1 MNILNNIKVGKKIV
15 GSFVVIAVL
24 LVVVAVSSFFSM
36 KNINDGM
43 TTMYANRLVPISL
56 LGQADS
62 VFTKLRGD
70 VLKYIMFPNERTVI
84 EQEIKAQVAEVEK
97 YKNGFNSKDL
107 TPAEKSEAEHLEI
120 LWADYN
126 KELADVLVKSKAGNQ
141 IEALKMMALGG
152 SFSNARQRVEVSI
165 GKLIELNVK
174 MADTTHKQGDDIFA
188 GATIFMAVTSVV
200 VLILALVTGLVL
212 TRSIANP
219 LAAITRVAQQVASGD
234 LSADVLTEQR
244 RDEIGVLA
252 KAFRE
257 MLENLRSTTMDLS
270 EGKRL
275 EAELHTASVYA
286 RSLLEASLDPLVTIS
301 ADGKITD
308 VNSTAEQVTGVTRER
323 LIGSDFS
330 DYFTDPEKAKT
341 GYKLVFSQGSV
352 KDYPLTIRH
361 ATGRT
366 TDVLYNSRVYRDEAG
381 DVQGVFAAARDVTE
395 SKRLEKQLQDQDWM
409 KTGIVRLGEVMSG
422 DPDLTT
428 IANRAISEISTYL
441 GAQVGVM
448 YMVQEG
454 TGDSLSLMGSYAYSK
469 RKNLSNVFKLGEGLV
484 GQAALEKK
492 QILIRNV
499 PDDYVKVISGL
510 GERVPRYI
518 CVTPFLFEGNTKGVV
533 EIGTLNEMTDRE
545 MEYLNQVMPALAM
558 SVQSSEGRSV
568 VARLLSGSQALSEEL
583 QSQQEELRVSNE
595 ELQEQTNSLI
605 VSEEALKV
613 QQEELRVTNEE
624 LLESNTLLD
633 RQKRDV
639 EKARSNIETQATELA
654 LASKYKSEFLAN
666 MSHELRTP
674 LNSLLLLSQSLSD
687 NKPGNLTGEQVE
699 CATIIH
705 NSGNDLLNLI
715 NEILDLSKIE
725 AGRMDLQLGSVRLSD
740 LADSIRDS
748 FGHMTENKGLTLEV
762 ALHEDVPSEI
772 RSDQKR
778 IEQILKNLISN
789 AIKFTDLGSV
799 TVSFARPSEGTNLL
813 TSGLTADKCL
823 AIVVRDTGIGIDSEN
838 QKIIFEAF
846 QQIDGGTARKYGG
859 TGLGLSISRELA
871 RLLGGEI
878 QIESQPG
885 KGSVFTL
892 YLPVEAPVG
901 RGNSSKAT
909 HTVFRADER
918 IASKPARSVAG
929 VEQIE
934 DDRDNLVKDD
944 RLILVIEDDPSFAR
958 ILYRKCHDKGFKCL
972 AAPTGEEGLE
982 LARKHQPGAIILDI
996 NLPGMDG
1003 WAVLGA
1009 LKENT
1014 NTRHIPVHIAS
1025 VDGTPSEAF
1034 RRGAVGLVNKPLSQ
1048 EDLEETFRRLERI
1061 SPGKLKRIL
1070 VIDDD
1075 PVLRRETVRL
1085 LGDKDVKVDEAET
1098 GLQALEA
1105 LRSGGYDCIV
1115 LDLRLP
1121 DMDGDELLKTLER
1134 EGVDLPPVVV
1144 YTGQDLTPD
1153 QESDLREH
1161 TEAVVIK
1168 DVRSQERLL
1177 DEVSLFLHRVVSE
1190 MPRKKQQIIIDLHD
1204 TDALLREKKVLIV
1217 DDDMRTTFALSR
1229 LLSEHGMKAEKAENG
1244 MRALKLLEEQPDVD
1258 IVLMDIMMPTMDG
1271 YEAMKLIRKQEK
1283 FRKLPIIALTAK
1295 AMPEDRQKCLA
1306 AGANDYLQKP
1316 VDQERL
1322 FSMMR
1327 VWLYR

>member
-1 MNILNNIKVGKKIV
+1 MNILNNIKVGKKIL
-15 GSFVVIAVL
+15 GGFVITTLL
-24 LVVVAVSSFFSM
+24 LVVVVVSSFFSM
-36 KNINDGM
+36 RNINDGM

-56 LGQADS
+56 LDQASS
-62 VFTKLRGD
+62 VFYSLRDD
-70 VLKYIMFPNERTVI
+70 VFKYIMFPDERTVL
-84 EQEIKAQVAEVEK
+84 EQGIKAQLAEVEK
-97 YKNGFNSKDL
+97 YKNGFLSKYL
-107 TPAEKSEAEHLEI
+107 TPEEKSEAAHLEL
-120 LWADYN
+120 LWADYK
-126 KELADVLVKSKAGNQ
+126 KELTEVLAKAKAGKQN
-141 IEALKMMALGG
+141 EALQMMALGG
-152 SFSNARQRVEVSI
+152 SVYNTRQKVAESI
-165 GKLIELNVK
+165 DKLSEINVALAEIAK
-174 MADTTHKQGDDIFA
+174 KQGDDTFA
-188 GATIFMAVTSVV
+188 GATTFMAVTSVAA
-200 VLILALVTGLVL
+200 LLLALVIGLVL
-212 TRSIANP
+212 TRSMANP
-219 LAAITRVAQQVASGD
+219 LVAITRVAQQVASGD
-234 LSADVLTEQR
+234 LSAEVPTEQR
-244 RDEIGVLA
+244 TDEIGVLA

-270 EGKRL
+270 EG
-275 EAELHTASVYA
+275 
-286 RSLLEASLDPLVTIS
+286 
-301 ADGKITD
+301 
-308 VNSTAEQVTGVTRER
+308 
-323 LIGSDFS
+323 
-330 DYFTDPEKAKT
+330 
-341 GYKLVFSQGSV
+341 
-352 KDYPLTIRH
+352 
-361 ATGRT
+361 
-366 TDVLYNSRVYRDEAG
+366 
-381 DVQGVFAAARDVTE
+381 
-395 SKRLEKQLQDQDWM
+395 KRLEKQLQDQDWM

-492 QILIRNV
+492 QILIQNV
-499 PDDYVKVISGL
+499 PEDYVKVVSGL

-518 CVTPFLFEGNTKGVV
+518 CVTPFLFEGNTRGVV
-533 EIGTLNEMTDRE
+533 EIGTLNEMTDLE

-558 SVQSSEGRSV
+558 SVQSSEDRSA
-568 VARLLSGSQALSEEL
+568 VARLLSKSQALSEEL
-583 QSQQEELRVSNE
+583 QAQQEELRVSNE
-595 ELQEQTNSLI
+595 ELQKQTNSLK
-605 VSEEALKV
+605 VSEEELQA

-624 LLESNTLLD
+624 LLENNTLLD
-633 RQKRDV
+633 RQKRNV
-639 EKARSNIETQATELA
+639 EKARSDIETQSAELA

-674 LNSLLLLSQSLSD
+674 LNSLLLLAQSLSD

-699 CATIIH
+699 CATIIR

-725 AGRMDLQLGSVRLSD
+725 AGRMDLQFGTVRLSD
-740 LADSIRDS
+740 LADSVRDS

-762 ALHEDVPSEI
+762 MVREDAPSEI

-789 AIKFTDLGSV
+789 AIKFTDSGSV

-823 AIVVRDTGIGIDSEN
+823 AIVVRDTGIGIASEN

-859 TGLGLSISRELA
+859 TGLGLSISREIA

-878 QIESQPG
+878 QIESHPG
-885 KGSVFTL
+885 SGSAFTL
-892 YLPVEAPVG
+892 YLPEAPAG
-901 RGNSSKAT
+901 RGSSSKAT

-918 IASKPARSVAG
+918 ITSKPTRSVAG
-929 VEQIE
+929 GVQIE
-934 DDRDNLVKDD
+934 DDRDNLVKSD
-944 RLILVIEDDPSFAR
+944 RLILVIEDDPNFAK

-982 LARKHQPGAIILDI
+982 LARNHQPGAIILDI

-1009 LKENT
+1009 LKENM

-1025 VDGTPSEAF
+1025 VDGAPSEAF
-1034 RRGAVGLVNKPLSQ
+1034 RRGAVGLVNKPLNQ
-1048 EDLEETFRRLERI
+1048 DDLEETFRRLERI
-1061 SPGKLKRIL
+1061 SPGKQRRIL

-1105 LRSGGYDCIV
+1105 LRLGGYDCIV

-1134 EGVDLPPVVV
+1134 EGVNLPPVVV
-1144 YTGQDLTPD
+1144 YTSQDLTLD

-1177 DEVSLFLHRVVSE
+1177 DEVSLFLHRIVSE
-1190 MPRKKQQIIIDLHD
+1190 MPSKKRQIIMDLHD

-1229 LLSEHGMKAEKAENG
+1229 LLSEHGMKAEKAEDG

-1258 IVLMDIMMPTMDG
+1258 IVLMDIMMPMMDG
-1271 YEAMKLIRKQEK
+1271 YEAMRLIRKQEK

-1295 AMPEDRQKCLA
+1295 AMPEDRKKCLA

>member
-15 GSFVVIAVL
+15 GSFVVIALL

-43 TTMYANRLVPISL
+43 TKMYANSLVPISL
-56 LGQADS
+56 LGQANS
-62 VFTKLRGD
+62 VFYSMRGD
-70 VLKYIMFPNERTVI
+70 VFKFIMFPAERTVV
-84 EQEIKAQVAEVEK
+84 EQEIKVQLAEVEK
-97 YKNGFNSKDL
+97 YKNEFNLTYL
-107 TPAEKSEAEHLEI
+107 TPAEKSKAEQLEL
-120 LWADYN
+120 LWADYK
-126 KELADVLVKSKAGNQ
+126 KELAEVLVKAKVGKQN
-141 IEALKMMALGG
+141 EALKMMALGG
-152 SFSNARQRVEVSI
+152 SIYNARQKVADSI
-165 GKLIELNVK
+165 DKLIEINVGLAK
-174 MADTTHKQGDDIFA
+174 IANRQGDDTFA
-188 GATIFMAVTSVV
+188 GATIFMAVTSVAA
-200 VLILALVTGLVL
+200 LILALVTGLVL
-212 TRSIANP
+212 TRSMANP

-234 LSADVLTEQR
+234 LSADVPAEQR

-257 MLENLRSTTMDLS
+257 MLESLRSTTMDLS

-275 EAELHTASVYA
+275 EAELHTAAVYA
-286 RSLLEASLDPLVTIS
+286 RSLIEASLDPLVTIS

-308 VNSTAEQVTGVTRER
+308 VNSTTEQVTGVSRER

-341 GYKLVFSQGSV
+341 GYKLAFSQGSV

-366 TDVLYNSRVYRDEAG
+366 TDVLYNASVYRNEAG

-441 GAQVGVM
+441 DAQVGVI
-448 YMVQEG
+448 YMVQQG

-469 RKNLSNVFKLGEGLV
+469 RKSLSNVFKLGEGLV

-499 PDDYVKVISGL
+499 PEDYVKVISGL

-533 EIGTLNEMTDRE
+533 EIGTLSEMTDRE
-545 MEYLNQVMPALAM
+545 MEYLNQAMPALAM
-558 SVQSSEGRSV
+558 SVQSAEGRSA
-568 VARLLSGSQALSEEL
+568 VARLLTESQTLSEEL
-583 QSQQEELRVSNE
+583 QTQQEELRVSNE
-595 ELQEQTNSLI
+595 ELQEQTNSLK
-605 VSEEALKV
+605 VSEEELKV

-624 LLESNTLLD
+624 LQESNTLLD

-639 EKARSNIETQATELA
+639 EKARSDIETQATELA

-699 CATIIH
+699 CATIIR

-725 AGRMDLQLGSVRLSD
+725 AGRMDLQLGPVRLSD
-740 LADSIRDS
+740 LADSMRDS
-748 FGHMTENKGLTLEV
+748 FWHMTENKGLTLEV
-762 ALHEDVPSEI
+762 AVHEDVPSEI
-772 RSDQKR
+772 RSDRKR

-789 AIKFTDLGSV
+789 AIKFTDSGSV
-799 TVSFARPSEGTNLL
+799 TISFARPSEGTNLF

-823 AIVVRDTGIGIDSEN
+823 AITVRDTGIGIAPEN

-846 QQIDGGTARKYGG
+846 QQVDGGTARKYGG

-871 RLLGGEI
+871 RLLSGEI
-878 QIESQPG
+878 QIESQQG

-892 YLPVEAPVG
+892 YLPLEAPSG
-901 RGNSSKAT
+901 RGNSSRAT
-909 HTVFRADER
+909 QTIFRADEQA
-918 IASKPARSVAG
+918 ASKPARSVSGG
-929 VEQIE
+929 VQIE
-934 DDRDNLVKDD
+934 DDRDNLAKNDS
-944 RLILVIEDDPSFAR
+944 LILVIEDDPSFAR

-972 AAPTGEEGLE
+972 AAPTGEEGLD

-1009 LKENT
+1009 LKENM
-1014 NTRHIPVHIAS
+1014 NTRHIPVHIATA
-1025 VDGTPSEAF
+1025 DGTPSEAF
-1034 RRGAVGLVNKPLSQ
+1034 RRGAVGLVNKPLSL
-1048 EDLEETFRRLERI
+1048 EDLDETFSRLERI
-1061 SPGKLKRIL
+1061 SPGKRRRIL

-1098 GLQALEA
+1098 GLKALEA
-1105 LRSGGYDCIV
+1105 LRLGGYDCIV

-1121 DMDGDELLKTLER
+1121 DMGGDELLKTLER

-1144 YTGQDLTPD
+1144 YTSQDLTPD

-1190 MPRKKQQIIIDLHD
+1190 MPRKKQQIIMDLHD
-1204 TDALLREKKVLIV
+1204 TDALLREKKVLVV

-1258 IVLMDIMMPTMDG
+1258 IVLMDIMMPMMDG
-1271 YEAMKLIRKQEK
+1271 YEAMRLIRKQEK

>member
-1 MNILNNIKVGKKIV
+1 
-15 GSFVVIAVL
+15 
-24 LVVVAVSSFFSM
+24 
-36 KNINDGM
+36 
-43 TTMYANRLVPISL
+43 
-56 LGQADS
+56 
-62 VFTKLRGD
+62 
-70 VLKYIMFPNERTVI
+70 
-84 EQEIKAQVAEVEK
+84 
-97 YKNGFNSKDL
+97 
-107 TPAEKSEAEHLEI
+107 
-120 LWADYN
+120 
-126 KELADVLVKSKAGNQ
+126 
-141 IEALKMMALGG
+141 MMASGG
-152 SFSNARQRVEVSI
+152 SFSNARQRVEDSI

-174 MADTTHKQGDDIFA
+174 MADTTHKQGDDTFA

-200 VLILALVTGLVL
+200 ALTLALVIGLVL

-244 RDEIGVLA
+244 IDEIGVLA

-286 RSLLEASLDPLVTIS
+286 RSLIEASLDPLVTIS

-308 VNSTAEQVTGVTRER
+308 LNSTTEQVTGVTRER

-341 GYKLVFSQGSV
+341 GYMLVFSQGAV

-366 TDVLYNSRVYRDEAG
+366 TDVLYNSSVYRNEAG

-395 SKRLEKQLQDQDWM
+395 SKRFEKQLQDQDWM

-428 IANRAISEISTYL
+428 IATRAISEISTYL
-441 GAQVGVM
+441 DAQVGVM

-492 QILIRNV
+492 QILIQNV
-499 PDDYVKVISGL
+499 PEDYVKVVSGL

-568 VARLLSGSQALSEEL
+568 VARLLSESQALSEEL
-583 QSQQEELRVSNE
+583 QTQQEELRVSNE

-605 VSEEALKV
+605 VSEEELKV
-613 QQEELRVTNEE
+613 QQEVLRVTNEE

-654 LASKYKSEFLAN
+654 LASKYKSDFLAN

-674 LNSLLLLSQSLSD
+674 LNSLLLLAQSLLD
-687 NKPGNLTGEQVE
+687 NKPGNLTGDQVE
-699 CATIIH
+699 CATIIR

-725 AGRMDLQLGSVRLSD
+725 AGRMDLQLGTVRLSD
-740 LADSIRDS
+740 LADSVRDS
-748 FGHMTENKGLTLEV
+748 FGHMTENKSLNLEV
-762 ALHEDVPSEI
+762 AVHENAPSEI

-778 IEQILKNLISN
+778 IEQILKYLISN

-813 TSGLTADKCL
+813 ISGLTADKCL
-823 AIVVRDTGIGIDSEN
+823 AIVVRDTGIGIASEN

-885 KGSVFTL
+885 SGSAFTL
-892 YLPVEAPVG
+892 YLPVEAPAG
-901 RGNSSKAT
+901 RGNSSKVT

-918 IASKPARSVAG
+918 IVSKPTRSVAG
-929 VEQIE
+929 VVQIE

-958 ILYRKCHDKGFKCL
+958 ILYHKCHDKGFKCL

-982 LARKHQPGAIILDI
+982 LARKHQLGAIILDI

-1034 RRGAVGLVNKPLSQ
+1034 RRGAVGLVNKPLTQ
-1048 EDLEETFRRLERI
+1048 EDLEETFSRLERV

-1075 PVLRRETVRL
+1075 PVLRHETVKL
-1085 LGDKDVKVDEAET
+1085 LGDKDVKVDEAES

-1105 LRSGGYDCIV
+1105 LRSGGYDCMV
-1115 LDLRLP
+1115 LDLKLP
-1121 DMDGDELLKTLER
+1121 DIDGDELLKRLER
-1134 EGVDLPPVVV
+1134 EGVDLPPVIV
-1144 YTGQDLTPD
+1144 YTALDLTPE
-1153 QESDLREH
+1153 QEADLREH

-1177 DEVSLFLHRVVSE
+1177 DEVSLFLHRIVSE
-1190 MPRKKQQIIIDLHD
+1190 MPSKKRQIIMGLHD

-1229 LLSEHGMKAEKAENG
+1229 LLSEHGMKAVKADNG

-1306 AGANDYLQKP
+1306 AGADDYLQKP